1 MQNQKKLRYISMI
14 IVDTNPEKTFPIIP
28 IRQIDDNENDIYV
41 DITNETTKEV
51 FTRLITYRENI
62 KDIYYIGAETFDFFS
77 ENVFFT
83 IKVYFDATFE
93 TIYKDRMFCTN
104 QNIDTFTIN
113 ENQYN
118 LPTINNNT
126 YITI

>member
-1 MQNQKKLRYISMI
+1 MQNRKTLRYIIMT
-14 IVDTNPEKTFPIIP
+14 IVDTNPEKTFSIIP
-28 IRQIDDNENDIYV
+28 IRQFDEYENDIYV

-51 FTRLITYRENI
+51 YTRLITYRENI
-62 KDIYYIGAETFDFFS
+62 KDVYYIGADDFDFFI
-77 ENVFFT
+77 ENTFFT
-83 IKVYFDATFE
+83 MKVYFDDTEE

-104 QNIDTFTIN
+104 QDIDTFNIN

-118 LPTINNNT
+118 FPNINNNN